1 MSGKVQMFLAEGC
14 FHQFHI
20 DCFKVYA
27 KKTLLT
33 KHPSGDFAQCR
44 CKRCN
49 TLVQAEDLREALGPE
64 ALQKIR
70 EQQAEDALQIDGNIV
85 TCPNCNE
92 RYSFQ
97 PS

>member
-1 MSGKVQMFLAEGC
+1 MFLAEGC

-20 DCFKVYA
+20 DCFKIYA

-33 KHPSGDFAQCR
+33 KLPSGDFAQCR

-92 RYSFQ
+92 KYSF
-97 PS
+97 